1 MAGLQVVSSAPKG
14 SLDGSIYWTGT
25 NGHVYIKGAGGN
37 GAAVQDLG
45 PVAQAQPW
53 NLILNGAVEIAD
65 PNPGGGQP
73 QGGGGN
79 TAPSNPNG
87 VASTPKVDKSNDI
100 ALQNAGLG
108 AVDTQ
113 YNTGIAG
120 IDKALAQ
127 LIGQYDTEAKSNETN
142 YSGQSD
148 TNQNNLQ
155 KNKQTALVNAAQGRQ
170 GLFGTLASLGAL
182 NGSGIDLANRAV
194 QKGAN
199 DDLSGASDNYATN
212 QSGLDTA
219 IGQFRQEDKMRREN
233 ASTSAENAKTNAA
246 NEAAKSRM
254 SFYSNLANDYAAMGD
269 TANASKFT
277 GLASSL
283 YPELAKTSVPNANIA
298 YSGAAFTPGTLA
310 DYMAG
315 ANSTVVSATPTQPG
329 QNIPGLVATPTQRK
343 KQLATV

>member
-1 MAGLQVVSSAPKG
+1 MAANGVYWIGANGKTYINVAGIAGGPQEWHAPLLSPQQMGLQQ
-14 SLDGSIYWTGT
+14 I
-25 NGHVYIKGAGGN
+25 N
-37 GAAVQDLG
+37 
-45 PVAQAQPW
+45 
-53 NLILNGAVEIAD
+53 D
-65 PNPGGGQP
+65 PNPPAGGP
-73 QGGGGN
+73 P

-87 VASTPKVDKSNDI
+87 GAPAAPKVDKSNDI

-108 AVDTQ
+108 AVDSQYNSGVSAIDAALGKLTGQ
-113 YNTGIAG
+113 YNT
-120 IDKALAQ
+120 
-127 LIGQYDTEAKSNETN
+127 EATANEGN
-142 YSGQSD
+142 YTTQSD

-155 KNKQTALVNAAQGRQ
+155 KNKQTSLVNAAQGRQ
-170 GLFGTLASLGAL
+170 GLFGSLASLGAL
-182 NGSGIDLANRAV
+182 NGSGIELANRAV

-199 DDLSGASDNYATN
+199 DDLSGAADNYSTN

-219 IGQFRQEDKMRREN
+219 IGQFRQEDKFRREN

-254 SFYSNLANDYAAMGD
+254 QFYSNLSNDYAAMDDKG
-269 TANASKFT
+269 NASKFS

-283 YPELAKTSVPNANIA
+283 YPTLAKTSIPNSNIA

-315 ANSTVVSATPTQPG
+315 ANSTVVNTTPTQGG
-329 QNIPGLVATPTQRK
+329 QGIPGLIASPSLKK